1 MWSHYYIIDWWLQ
14 YWKVFLL
21 PLDSSIYEF
30 HLSSRALTQAEEG
43 AVRRSSNMED
53 LDSLLESLH
62 SKILP
67 GTVILFE
74 IPSSSKIKLSKH
86 IILGRYR
93 TLFFGQTFEKSEF
106 DPLVRD
112 LVLIVREKMLG
123 ERAIKN
129 LASSIQVHLSLFLIL
144 FSFA

>member
-1 MWSHYYIIDWWLQ
+1 
-14 YWKVFLL
+14 
-21 PLDSSIYEF
+21 
-30 HLSSRALTQAEEG
+30 
-43 AVRRSSNMED
+43 MED